1 MNDLNNPFKPIDSS
15 RATRAESRFVWRL
28 EQQDCNITEGHN
40 NFSKKFIY
48 KKVFVS
54 PGPDE
59 TKGLQPPMNPPPGQ
73 TATIDDKSPLEKRS
87 ITIADEEFDDPPAK
101 MKKMALAIKTFFKSF
116 KEMIVVNNPETDR
129 SARVET
135 IRSKVF
141 AVVSTVTR
149 ILEKVLPVVLY
160 IGALCGIGVAFFF
173 LIEFSLYFVFTAPV
187 ITIVSMLVAVPIFDL
202 CNMFIPRIERFIP
215 AAVAAAED
223 TRDKLTEMT
232 ACPRQV
238 RFLKKYRRMEECH
251 LALQIKR
258 YAVKLDEI
266 NGNPHSCPELK
277 AKLRASLESEMA
289 EAGIANPGND
299 KWYVAYQR
307 RCLRNRY
314 RGDIKHLDEAI
325 SKTKDWL
332 DRAAE
337 QKNLLIKAQQEL
349 NDQYAP
355 EKPVDWKMD
364 EKLENPVHCIP
375 V

>member
-15 RATRAESRFVWRL
+15 GAARAESPFVWRL
-28 EQQDCNITEGHN
+28 EQQDCNITESHN
-40 NFSKKFIY
+40 NFTKKFIY

-54 PGPDE
+54 PRSDE
-59 TKGLQPPMNPPPGQ
+59 TKSLQPPMNPPPGQ
-73 TATIDDKSPLEKRS
+73 TAHIDDKPPLEKRR

-101 MKKMALAIKTFFKSF
+101 MKKLVLAIKIFCKSF
-116 KEMIVVNNPETDR
+116 KGMTVVNNPETDR

-141 AVVSTVTR
+141 AVVSTVAR

-160 IGALCGIGVAFFF
+160 IGAIIGLSITFYL
-173 LIEFSLYFVFTAPV
+173 LIELSLLWLFSVPVYTILY
-187 ITIVSMLVAVPIFDL
+187 MLVAVPIFDL
-202 CNMFIPRIERFIP
+202 CNMLIPRVERSIT

-223 TRDKLTEMT
+223 TREKLTEMT

-238 RFLKKYRRMEECH
+238 RFLKKYRRMEESH
-251 LALQIKR
+251 LALQTKR
-258 YAVKLDEI
+258 YAAKLDEI

-289 EAGIANPGND
+289 KAGITNPGND

-314 RGDIKHLDEAI
+314 KGDVEHLDDAI

-332 DRAAE
+332 DRAAR
-337 QKNLLIKAQQEL
+337 QKDLLIDAQQEL
-349 NDQYAP
+349 NDQCAP
-355 EKPVDWKMD
+355 GKAVDKQMD
-364 EKLENPVHCIP
+364 EKLENPVHYIP

>member
-15 RATRAESRFVWRL
+15 GAARAESPFVWRL

-40 NFSKKFIY
+40 NFTKKFIY

-54 PGPDE
+54 PRPDE
-59 TKGLQPPMNPPPGQ
+59 TKSLQPPMNPPPGQ
-73 TATIDDKSPLEKRS
+73 TAHIDDKPSLEKRR

-101 MKKMALAIKTFFKSF
+101 MKKLALAIKIFCKSF

-141 AVVSTVTR
+141 AVVSTVAR

-160 IGALCGIGVAFFF
+160 IGALIGLTVTLYL
-173 LIEFSLYFVFTAPV
+173 LIELSLLWVFSIPV
-187 ITIVSMLVAVPIFDL
+187 YTILSMLVAVPIFYL
-202 CNMFIPRIERFIP
+202 CNMLIPRIERFIP

-238 RFLKKYRRMEECH
+238 RFLKKYRRMEECL

-277 AKLRASLESEMA
+277 VKLRASLESEMA

-299 KWYVAYQR
+299 EWYVAYQR

-337 QKNLLIKAQQEL
+337 QKDSLIKAQQEL

-355 EKPVDWKMD
+355 RKPVDRQMD
-364 EKLENPVHCIP
+364 EKLKNPVHYIP

>member
-1 MNDLNNPFKPIDSS
+1 MNNVNDPFKPIDSS
-15 RATRAESRFVWRL
+15 TVAHTESSTGGVL
-28 EQQDCNITEGHN
+28 AHQDYNITEGRDN
-40 NFSKKFIY
+40 LTKTFCY
-48 KKVFVS
+48 KKVFVIS
-54 PGPDE
+54 GPDE
-59 TKGLQPPMNPPPGQ
+59 TKNLQPPMNPPPEQ
-73 TATIDDKSPLEKRS
+73 TIPVDAKSPLERRN

-101 MKKMALAIKTFFKSF
+101 MKKLALAIKIFCKSF
-116 KEMIVVNNPETDR
+116 KEMTVVNNPETDR

-149 ILEKVLPVVLY
+149 ILEKVLPVALY
-160 IGALCGIGVAFFF
+160 IGAICGIAVAFFF
-173 LIEFSLYFVFTAPV
+173 LIQFSLYFVFTAPV
-187 ITIVSMLVAVPIFDL
+187 ITIASMLVAVPIFDL
-202 CNMFIPRIERFIP
+202 CNMLIPRIERFIP

-232 ACPRQV
+232 TCPRQV
-238 RFLKKYRRMEECH
+238 RFLNKYQRMEESH
-251 LALQIKR
+251 LALQTKR
-258 YAVKLDEI
+258 YAAKLDEI
-266 NGNPHSCPELK
+266 NDNPHSCPELK

-299 KWYVAYQR
+299 KWHVAYQR

-355 EKPVDWKMD
+355 EKSVDRKMD
-364 EKLENPVHCIP
+364 EKLENPVHYIP